1 MMTWREL
8 GLLINNKIGGDKEF
22 DLHHADSNVT
32 VYDAAIGE
40 YYPADLLV
48 FEESD
53 GIIDAGTMFVSIN
66 VKEEWNEQS

>member
-1 MMTWREL
+1 MSRMTWGEL
-8 GLLINNKIGGDKEF
+8 LEAVHEKCLSNP
-22 DLHHADSNVT
+22 LSLQDSVT
-32 VYDAAIGE
+32 MYDAAAGE

-66 VKEEWNEQS
+66 EEQDDEL